1 MPKAIHNGI
10 FAPMD
15 FIHSFIDYFLHLDD
29 NLKLILE
36 NYGTWTYA
44 ILFAIIFIETG
55 LVVMPFLPG
64 DSLLFVAGSFAAL
77 GNFNIGLLILLL
89 VIAAV
94 LGDNT
99 NYFVGRFL
107 GHKAIK
113 WKFRG
118 RQLVKQKYIDKT
130 EKFYEKYGVKT
141 IILARFVPIVRTFA
155 PFVAGVGEM
164 KYSRFLPFDIL
175 GGILWV
181 GIATL
186 AGYWFGGMEVVKN
199 NFELVVVGIIL
210 ISVLP
215 IFIEIIKNKTL
226 SKKS

>member
-1 MPKAIHNGI
+1 
-10 FAPMD
+10 MD
-15 FIHSFIDYFLHLDD
+15 FLHTFINSFLHLDKTLGD
-29 NLKLILE
+29 IIADF
-36 NYGTWTYA
+36 GPWTYA

-64 DSLLFVAGSFAAL
+64 DSLLFMAGSFAAL
-77 GNFNIGLLILLL
+77 GSLIIGLLILLL
-89 VIAAV
+89 IISAV

-113 WKFRG
+113 WKLRG
-118 RQLVKQKYIDKT
+118 RQLVNPKYIEKS

-181 GIATL
+181 SIATL

-199 NFELVVVGIIL
+199 NFELVVVGIIF
-210 ISVLP
+210 ISILP
-215 IFIEIIKNKTL
+215 IIIEVIRNKA
-226 SKKS
+226 KKA

>member
-1 MPKAIHNGI
+1 
-10 FAPMD
+10 MD
-15 FIHSFIDYFLHLDD
+15 FLHTFINSFLHLDKTLGD
-29 NLKLILE
+29 IIADF
-36 NYGTWTYA
+36 GPWTYA

-64 DSLLFVAGSFAAL
+64 DSLLFMAGSFAAL
-77 GNFNIGLLILLL
+77 GSLNIGLLILLL
-89 VIAAV
+89 IIAAV

-113 WKFRG
+113 WKLRG
-118 RQLVKQKYIDKT
+118 RQLVNPKYIEKS

-181 GIATL
+181 SIATL

-199 NFELVVVGIIL
+199 NFELVVVGIIF
-210 ISVLP
+210 ISILP
-215 IFIEIIKNKTL
+215 IIIEVIRNKA
-226 SKKS
+226 KKA

>member
-1 MPKAIHNGI
+1 MPKANDNGI

-226 SKKS
+226 AKKS

>member
-1 MPKAIHNGI
+1 
-10 FAPMD
+10 MD
-15 FIHSFIDYFLHLDD
+15 FLHTFINSFLHLDKTLGD
-29 NLKLILE
+29 IIADF
-36 NYGTWTYA
+36 GPWTYA

-64 DSLLFVAGSFAAL
+64 DSLLFMAGSFAAL
-77 GNFNIGLLILLL
+77 GSLNIGLLILLL
-89 VIAAV
+89 IIAAV

-113 WKFRG
+113 WKLRG
-118 RQLVKQKYIDKT
+118 RQLINPKYIEKS

-181 GIATL
+181 SIATL

-199 NFELVVVGIIL
+199 NFELVVVGIIF
-210 ISVLP
+210 ISILP
-215 IFIEIIKNKTL
+215 IIIEVIRNKA
-226 SKKS
+226 KKA

>member
-1 MPKAIHNGI
+1 
-10 FAPMD
+10 MD
-15 FIHSFIDYFLHLDD
+15 FIKTFIDYFLHLDD
-29 NLKLILE
+29 NLKIILE

-44 ILFAIIFIETG
+44 ILFLIIFVETG
-55 LVVMPFLPG
+55 LVIMPFLPG

-99 NYFVGRFL
+99 NYFVGKYL
-107 GHKAIK
+107 GNHAIK

-118 RQLVKQKYIDKT
+118 KPLVNPKYIEKT
-130 EKFYEKYGVKT
+130 EKFYKKYGVKT

-186 AGYWFGGMEVVKN
+186 AGYWFGQMDVVKE
-199 NFELVVVGIIL
+199 NFELVVIGIIF
-210 ISVLP
+210 ISILP
-215 IFIEIIKNKTL
+215 IIIEVVRNKM
-226 SKKS
+226 KSDTSSAA

>member
-1 MPKAIHNGI
+1 
-10 FAPMD
+10 MD
-15 FIHSFIDYFLHLDD
+15 FIKTFIDYFLHLDD
-29 NLKLILE
+29 NLKIILE

-44 ILFAIIFIETG
+44 ILFLIIFVETG
-55 LVVMPFLPG
+55 LVIMPFLPG

-99 NYFVGRFL
+99 NYFVGKYL
-107 GHKAIK
+107 GNHAIK

-118 RQLVKQKYIDKT
+118 KPLVNPKYIEKT

-186 AGYWFGGMEVVKN
+186 AGYWFGQMDVVKE
-199 NFELVVVGIIL
+199 NFELVVIGIIF
-210 ISVLP
+210 ISILP
-215 IFIEIIKNKTL
+215 IIIEVFRNKM
-226 SKKS
+226 KSDTSSAA

>member
-1 MPKAIHNGI
+1 
-10 FAPMD
+10 MD
-15 FIHSFIDYFLHLDD
+15 FLHTFINSFLHLDKTLGD
-29 NLKLILE
+29 IIADF
-36 NYGTWTYA
+36 GPWTYA

-55 LVVMPFLPG
+55 WVVMPFLPG
-64 DSLLFVAGSFAAL
+64 DSLLFMAGSFAAL
-77 GNFNIGLLILLL
+77 GSLNIGLLILLL
-89 VIAAV
+89 IIAAV

-113 WKFRG
+113 WKLRG
-118 RQLVKQKYIDKT
+118 RQLINPKYIEKS

-181 GIATL
+181 SIATL

-199 NFELVVVGIIL
+199 NFELVVVGIIF
-210 ISVLP
+210 ISILP
-215 IFIEIIKNKTL
+215 IIIEVIRNKA
-226 SKKS
+226 KKA

>member
-1 MPKAIHNGI
+1 MDVLI
-10 FAPMD
+10 FAAME
-15 FIHSFIDYFLHLDD
+15 FLKTFIDYFLHLDD

-44 ILFAIIFIETG
+44 ILFLIIFVETG
-55 LVVMPFLPG
+55 LVIMPFLPG

-77 GNFNIGLLILLL
+77 GNFNIGFLILLL

-94 LGDNT
+94 AGDNT
-99 NYFVGRFL
+99 NYFVGKYL
-107 GHKAIK
+107 GHKAIA
-113 WKFRG
+113 WKLRG
-118 RQLVKQKYIDKT
+118 KPLVNPKYIEKT

-155 PFVAGVGEM
+155 PFIAGVGEM
-164 KYSRFLPFDIL
+164 KYSRFLPYDIL

-186 AGYWFGGMEVVKN
+186 AGYWFGQMPVVKE
-199 NFELVVVGIIL
+199 NFELVVIGIIF

-215 IFIEIIKNKTL
+215 ILFELVRNKM
-226 SKKS
+226 KPAEAK

>member
-1 MPKAIHNGI
+1 
-10 FAPMD
+10 MD
-15 FIHSFIDYFLHLDD
+15 FIKTFIDYFLHLDD
-29 NLKLILE
+29 NLKIILE

-44 ILFAIIFIETG
+44 ILFLIIFVETG
-55 LVVMPFLPG
+55 LVIMPFLPG

-99 NYFVGRFL
+99 NYFVGKYL
-107 GHKAIK
+107 GNHAIK

-118 RQLVKQKYIDKT
+118 KPLVNPKYIEKT

-186 AGYWFGGMEVVKN
+186 AGYWFGQMDVVKE
-199 NFELVVVGIIL
+199 NFELVVIGIIF
-210 ISVLP
+210 ISILP
-215 IFIEIIKNKTL
+215 IIIEVVRNKM
-226 SKKS
+226 KSDASSAA

>member
-1 MPKAIHNGI
+1 
-10 FAPMD
+10 MD
-15 FIHSFIDYFLHLDD
+15 FLHTFINSFLHLDKTLGD
-29 NLKLILE
+29 IIANF
-36 NYGTWTYA
+36 GPWTYA

-64 DSLLFVAGSFAAL
+64 DSLLFMAGSFAAL
-77 GNFNIGLLILLL
+77 GSLNIGLLILLL
-89 VIAAV
+89 IIAAV

-113 WKFRG
+113 WKLRG
-118 RQLVKQKYIDKT
+118 RQLINPKYIEKS

-181 GIATL
+181 SIATL

-199 NFELVVVGIIL
+199 NFELVVVGIIF
-210 ISVLP
+210 ISILP
-215 IFIEIIKNKTL
+215 IIIEVIRNKA
-226 SKKS
+226 KKA

>member
-1 MPKAIHNGI
+1 
-10 FAPMD
+10 MD
-15 FIHSFIDYFLHLDD
+15 FLHTFINSFLHLDKTLGD
-29 NLKLILE
+29 IIADF
-36 NYGTWTYA
+36 GPWTYA

-64 DSLLFVAGSFAAL
+64 DSLLFMAGSFAAL
-77 GNFNIGLLILLL
+77 GSLNIGLLILLL
-89 VIAAV
+89 IIAAV

-113 WKFRG
+113 WKLRG
-118 RQLVKQKYIDKT
+118 RQLVNPKYIEKS

-181 GIATL
+181 SIATL

-199 NFELVVVGIIL
+199 NFELVVVVIIF
-210 ISVLP
+210 ISILP
-215 IFIEIIKNKTL
+215 IIIEVIRNKA
-226 SKKS
+226 KKA

>member
-1 MPKAIHNGI
+1 
-10 FAPMD
+10 MD
-15 FIHSFIDYFLHLDD
+15 CLHTFINSFLHLDKTLGD
-29 NLKLILE
+29 IIADF
-36 NYGTWTYA
+36 GPWTYA

-64 DSLLFVAGSFAAL
+64 DSLLFMAGSFAAL
-77 GNFNIGLLILLL
+77 GSLNIGLLILLL
-89 VIAAV
+89 IIAAV

-113 WKFRG
+113 WKLRG
-118 RQLVKQKYIDKT
+118 RQLVNPKYIEKS

-181 GIATL
+181 SIATL

-199 NFELVVVGIIL
+199 NFELVVVGIIF
-210 ISVLP
+210 ISILP
-215 IFIEIIKNKTL
+215 IIIEVIRNKA
-226 SKKS
+226 KKA